1 MTTIYLIRHAEADGN
16 LYRRAHGWYDSVIT
30 DRGYRQIAA
39 LAKRFASTHFDA
51 VYSSDRR
58 RTMTTALSVYKTH
71 GLPLVTTPR
80 VREIGIGVWEDHP
93 WAELERTDGEQL
105 ERFNT
110 DAAHWHVAGGE
121 YLPDVRERMIGALRE
136 IAEAHPNGT
145 AAVFSHGMAIRLTV
159 GFDLSGAER
168 TLLEKYRS
176 LSPIGRD
183 TVRSVTDA
191 LCDYRDELTEERGG
205 KREPRLIPLYNSPA
219 AAGYAAPVLDEDF
232 TYIPA
237 DESVP
242 RGADFAVRIQGD
254 SMEPYIH
261 DKSVVYVNRDPLAD
275 GDVGIFCVDG
285 AMLCKQYHRD
295 ALGMTYL
302 FSLNRARADADVV
315 LTSTGTRSLACFGRV
330 MLPHRLAVPQL

>member
-1 MTTIYLIRHAEADGN
+1 MSFRDQLKACREACG
-16 LYRRAHGWYDSVIT
+16 LTR
-30 DRGYRQIAA
+30 AA
-39 LAKRFASTHFDA
+39 LAEQLGVSASAVGNYETGVSFPKEDVLLRLFDA
-51 VYSSDRR
+51 
-58 RTMTTALSVYKTH
+58 L
-71 GLPLVTTPR
+71 
-80 VREIGIGVWEDHP
+80 
-93 WAELERTDGEQL
+93 RTDPNQL
-105 ERFNT
+105 FCGSYRS
-110 DAAHWHVAGGE
+110 G
-121 YLPDVRERMIGALRE
+121 
-136 IAEAHPNGT
+136 
-145 AAVFSHGMAIRLTV
+145 

-237 DESVP
+237 DESV
-242 RGADFAVRIQGD
+242 
-254 SMEPYIH
+254 
-261 DKSVVYVNRDPLAD
+261 VYVNRDPLAD

>member
-1 MTTIYLIRHAEADGN
+1 MSFRDQLKARREACG
-16 LYRRAHGWYDSVIT
+16 LTR
-30 DRGYRQIAA
+30 AA
-39 LAKRFASTHFDA
+39 LAGQLGVSASA
-51 VYSSDRR
+51 VGNYE
-58 RTMTTALSVYKTH
+58 TGV
-71 GLPLVTTPR
+71 
-80 VREIGIGVWEDHP
+80 GIPKGDNNNNH
-93 WAELERTDGEQL
+93 
-105 ERFNT
+105 
-110 DAAHWHVAGGE
+110 
-121 YLPDVRERMIGALRE
+121 
-136 IAEAHPNGT
+136 NG
-145 AAVFSHGMAIRLTV
+145 

-176 LSPIGRD
+176 LSPIGRS

-191 LCDYRDELTEERGG
+191 LCDYRDELTEERGS

-261 DKSVVYVNRDPLAD
+261 DESVVYVNRDPLAD
-275 GDVGIFCVDG
+275 GDVGSFCVDG

>member
-1 MTTIYLIRHAEADGN
+1 MSFRDQLKACREACG
-16 LYRRAHGWYDSVIT
+16 LTR
-30 DRGYRQIAA
+30 AA
-39 LAKRFASTHFDA
+39 LAEQLGVSVSAVGNYETGVSFPKEDVLLRLFDA
-51 VYSSDRR
+51 
-58 RTMTTALSVYKTH
+58 L
-71 GLPLVTTPR
+71 
-80 VREIGIGVWEDHP
+80 
-93 WAELERTDGEQL
+93 RTDPNQL
-105 ERFNT
+105 FCGSY
-110 DAAHWHVAGGE
+110 HSG
-121 YLPDVRERMIGALRE
+121 
-136 IAEAHPNGT
+136 
-145 AAVFSHGMAIRLTV
+145 

-261 DKSVVYVNRDPLAD
+261 DESVVYVNRDPLAD

>member
-1 MTTIYLIRHAEADGN
+1 MSFRDQLKACREACG
-16 LYRRAHGWYDSVIT
+16 LTR
-30 DRGYRQIAA
+30 AA
-39 LAKRFASTHFDA
+39 LAEQLGVSASAVGNYETGVSFPKEDVLLRLFDA
-51 VYSSDRR
+51 
-58 RTMTTALSVYKTH
+58 L
-71 GLPLVTTPR
+71 
-80 VREIGIGVWEDHP
+80 
-93 WAELERTDGEQL
+93 RTDPNQL
-105 ERFNT
+105 FCGSYRS
-110 DAAHWHVAGGE
+110 G
-121 YLPDVRERMIGALRE
+121 
-136 IAEAHPNGT
+136 
-145 AAVFSHGMAIRLTV
+145 

-176 LSPIGRD
+176 LSPIGRS

-261 DKSVVYVNRDPLAD
+261 DESVVYVNRDPLAD

-302 FSLNRARADADVV
+302 FLPQPRPRRRGRRAHLHRHAQPCLLRPRDAAAPPRGPAAVASLIFCAKNELFAREGLESFTTRAYNSNSVKSRK
-315 LTSTGTRSLACFGRV
+315 RKRI
-330 MLPHRLAVPQL
+330 PP

>member
-1 MTTIYLIRHAEADGN
+1 MSFRDQLKACREACG
-16 LYRRAHGWYDSVIT
+16 LTR
-30 DRGYRQIAA
+30 AA
-39 LAKRFASTHFDA
+39 LAEQLGVSVSAVGNYETGVSFPKEDVLLRLFDA
-51 VYSSDRR
+51 
-58 RTMTTALSVYKTH
+58 L
-71 GLPLVTTPR
+71 
-80 VREIGIGVWEDHP
+80 
-93 WAELERTDGEQL
+93 RTDPNQL
-105 ERFNT
+105 FCGSYRS
-110 DAAHWHVAGGE
+110 G
-121 YLPDVRERMIGALRE
+121 
-136 IAEAHPNGT
+136 
-145 AAVFSHGMAIRLTV
+145 

-176 LSPIGRD
+176 LSPIGRS

-261 DKSVVYVNRDPLAD
+261 DESVVYVNRDPLAD
-275 GDVGIFCVDG
+275 GDVGIFCLHRH
-285 AMLCKQYHRD
+285 AQPRLLRPRD
-295 ALGMTYL
+295 AAAPPRGPAAVASLIFCAKNEL
-302 FSLNRARADADVV
+302 FAREGLESFTTRAYNSNSVKSRK
-315 LTSTGTRSLACFGRV
+315 RKRI
-330 MLPHRLAVPQL
+330 PP

>member
-1 MTTIYLIRHAEADGN
+1 MSFRDQLKARREACG
-16 LYRRAHGWYDSVIT
+16 LTR
-30 DRGYRQIAA
+30 AA
-39 LAKRFASTHFDA
+39 LAEQLGVSASAVGNYETGVSFPKEDVLLRLFDA
-51 VYSSDRR
+51 
-58 RTMTTALSVYKTH
+58 L
-71 GLPLVTTPR
+71 
-80 VREIGIGVWEDHP
+80 
-93 WAELERTDGEQL
+93 RTDPNQL
-105 ERFNT
+105 FCGSYRS
-110 DAAHWHVAGGE
+110 G
-121 YLPDVRERMIGALRE
+121 
-136 IAEAHPNGT
+136 
-145 AAVFSHGMAIRLTV
+145 

-285 AMLCKQYHRD
+285 AILCKQYHRD
-295 ALGMTYL
+295 ALGMAYL

-315 LTSTGTRSLACFGRV
+315 LSSTGAQPCLLRPRDAAAPPRGPAAVASLIFCAKNELFAREGLESFTTRAYNSNSVKSRKRKRI
-330 MLPHRLAVPQL
+330 PP

>member
-1 MTTIYLIRHAEADGN
+1 MSFRDQLKACREACG
-16 LYRRAHGWYDSVIT
+16 LTR
-30 DRGYRQIAA
+30 AA
-39 LAKRFASTHFDA
+39 LAEQLGVSASAVGNYETGVSFPKEDVLLRLFDA
-51 VYSSDRR
+51 
-58 RTMTTALSVYKTH
+58 L
-71 GLPLVTTPR
+71 
-80 VREIGIGVWEDHP
+80 
-93 WAELERTDGEQL
+93 RTDPNQL
-105 ERFNT
+105 FCGSYRS
-110 DAAHWHVAGGE
+110 G
-121 YLPDVRERMIGALRE
+121 
-136 IAEAHPNGT
+136 
-145 AAVFSHGMAIRLTV
+145 

-205 KREPRLIPLYNSPA
+205 K
-219 AAGYAAPVLDEDF
+219 LDEDF

-242 RGADFAVRIQGD
+242 CGADFAVRIQGD

-261 DKSVVYVNRDPLAD
+261 DESVVYVNRDPLAD

>member
-1 MTTIYLIRHAEADGN
+1 MSFRDQLKARREACG
-16 LYRRAHGWYDSVIT
+16 LTR
-30 DRGYRQIAA
+30 AA
-39 LAKRFASTHFDA
+39 LAEQLGVSASAVGNYETGVSFPKEDVLLRLFDA
-51 VYSSDRR
+51 
-58 RTMTTALSVYKTH
+58 L
-71 GLPLVTTPR
+71 
-80 VREIGIGVWEDHP
+80 
-93 WAELERTDGEQL
+93 RTDPNQL
-105 ERFNT
+105 FCGSYRS
-110 DAAHWHVAGGE
+110 G
-121 YLPDVRERMIGALRE
+121 
-136 IAEAHPNGT
+136 
-145 AAVFSHGMAIRLTV
+145 

-176 LSPIGRD
+176 LSPIGRS

-261 DKSVVYVNRDPLAD
+261 DECGLRQPRPARRRRRRHLLRGRRNALQAVPPRCAGHDLPFLPQPRPRRRRRRAHLHRHAQPCLLRPRDAAAPPRGPAAVASL
-275 GDVGIFCVDG
+275 IFC
-285 AMLCKQYHRD
+285 AKNE
-295 ALGMTYL
+295 L
-302 FSLNRARADADVV
+302 FAREGLESFTTRAYNSNSVKSRK
-315 LTSTGTRSLACFGRV
+315 RKRI
-330 MLPHRLAVPQL
+330 PP

>member
-1 MTTIYLIRHAEADGN
+1 MSFRDQLKACREACG
-16 LYRRAHGWYDSVIT
+16 LTR
-30 DRGYRQIAA
+30 AA
-39 LAKRFASTHFDA
+39 LAEQLGVSASAVGNYETGVSFPKEDVLLRLFDA
-51 VYSSDRR
+51 
-58 RTMTTALSVYKTH
+58 L
-71 GLPLVTTPR
+71 
-80 VREIGIGVWEDHP
+80 
-93 WAELERTDGEQL
+93 RTDPNQL
-105 ERFNT
+105 FCGSYRS
-110 DAAHWHVAGGE
+110 G
-121 YLPDVRERMIGALRE
+121 
-136 IAEAHPNGT
+136 
-145 AAVFSHGMAIRLTV
+145 

-261 DKSVVYVNRDPLAD
+261 DESVVYVNRDPLAD

-295 ALGMTYL
+295 ALGKIG
-302 FSLNRARADADVV
+302 RAHV
-315 LTSTGTRSLACFGRV
+315 
-330 MLPHRLAVPQL
+330 

>member
-1 MTTIYLIRHAEADGN
+1 MFLFDSAHGASSFQRRHPCACKKTTEPRRTK
-16 LYRRAHGWYDSVIT
+16 RRA
-30 DRGYRQIAA
+30 A
-39 LAKRFASTHFDA
+39 
-51 VYSSDRR
+51 
-58 RTMTTALSVYKTH
+58 
-71 GLPLVTTPR
+71 GLP
-80 VREIGIGVWEDHP
+80 
-93 WAELERTDGEQL
+93 
-105 ERFNT
+105 
-110 DAAHWHVAGGE
+110 AG
-121 YLPDVRERMIGALRE
+121 R
-136 IAEAHPNGT
+136 
-145 AAVFSHGMAIRLTV
+145 
-159 GFDLSGAER
+159 
-168 TLLEKYRS
+168 
-176 LSPIGRD
+176 
-183 TVRSVTDA
+183 
-191 LCDYRDELTEERGG
+191 
-205 KREPRLIPLYNSPA
+205 REPRLIPLYNSPA

-261 DKSVVYVNRDPLAD
+261 DESVVYVNRDPLAD

>member
-1 MTTIYLIRHAEADGN
+1 MSFRDQLKARREACG
-16 LYRRAHGWYDSVIT
+16 LTR
-30 DRGYRQIAA
+30 AA
-39 LAKRFASTHFDA
+39 LAEQLGVSASAVGNYETGVSFPKEDVLLRLFDA
-51 VYSSDRR
+51 
-58 RTMTTALSVYKTH
+58 L
-71 GLPLVTTPR
+71 
-80 VREIGIGVWEDHP
+80 
-93 WAELERTDGEQL
+93 RTDPNQL
-105 ERFNT
+105 FCGSYRS
-110 DAAHWHVAGGE
+110 G
-121 YLPDVRERMIGALRE
+121 
-136 IAEAHPNGT
+136 
-145 AAVFSHGMAIRLTV
+145 

-176 LSPIGRD
+176 LSPIGRS

-191 LCDYRDELTEERGG
+191 LCDYRDELTEERGS

-219 AAGYAAPVLDEDF
+219 AAGYVAPVLDEDF

-261 DKSVVYVNRDPLAD
+261 DESVVYVNRDPLAD

>member
-1 MTTIYLIRHAEADGN
+1 MSFRDQLKACREACG
-16 LYRRAHGWYDSVIT
+16 LTR
-30 DRGYRQIAA
+30 AA
-39 LAKRFASTHFDA
+39 LAEQLGVSASAVGNYETGVSFPKEDVLLRLFDA
-51 VYSSDRR
+51 
-58 RTMTTALSVYKTH
+58 L
-71 GLPLVTTPR
+71 
-80 VREIGIGVWEDHP
+80 
-93 WAELERTDGEQL
+93 RTDPNQL
-105 ERFNT
+105 FCGSYRS
-110 DAAHWHVAGGE
+110 G
-121 YLPDVRERMIGALRE
+121 
-136 IAEAHPNGT
+136 
-145 AAVFSHGMAIRLTV
+145 

-176 LSPIGRD
+176 LSPIGRS

-261 DKSVVYVNRDPLAD
+261 DESVVYVNRDPLAD

-330 MLPHRLAVPQL
+330 MLPHRLVASLIFCAKNELFAREGLESFTTRAYNSNSVKSRKRKRIPP

>member
-1 MTTIYLIRHAEADGN
+1 MSFRDQLKACREACG
-16 LYRRAHGWYDSVIT
+16 LTR
-30 DRGYRQIAA
+30 AA
-39 LAKRFASTHFDA
+39 LAEQLGVSASAVGNYETGVSFPKEDVLLRLFDA
-51 VYSSDRR
+51 
-58 RTMTTALSVYKTH
+58 L
-71 GLPLVTTPR
+71 
-80 VREIGIGVWEDHP
+80 
-93 WAELERTDGEQL
+93 RTDPNQL
-105 ERFNT
+105 FCGSYRS
-110 DAAHWHVAGGE
+110 G
-121 YLPDVRERMIGALRE
+121 
-136 IAEAHPNGT
+136 
-145 AAVFSHGMAIRLTV
+145 

-242 RGADFAVRIQGD
+242 CGADFAVRIQGD

-261 DKSVVYVNRDPLAD
+261 DKSVVYVNRDPLA
-275 GDVGIFCVDG
+275 VVYYNNTRIIYRRKNCTSCANYNTLFCIFYFLPFIC
-285 AMLCKQYHRD
+285 
-295 ALGMTYL
+295 T
-302 FSLNRARADADVV
+302 FARSKPAVHH
-315 LTSTGTRSLACFGRV
+315 GYK
-330 MLPHRLAVPQL
+330 LAVPRIKPCKSLRCK

>member
-1 MTTIYLIRHAEADGN
+1 MSFRDQLKARREACG
-16 LYRRAHGWYDSVIT
+16 LTR
-30 DRGYRQIAA
+30 AA
-39 LAKRFASTHFDA
+39 LAEQLGVSASAVGNYETGVSFPKEDVLLRLFDA
-51 VYSSDRR
+51 
-58 RTMTTALSVYKTH
+58 L
-71 GLPLVTTPR
+71 
-80 VREIGIGVWEDHP
+80 
-93 WAELERTDGEQL
+93 RTDPNQL
-105 ERFNT
+105 FCGSYRS
-110 DAAHWHVAGGE
+110 G
-121 YLPDVRERMIGALRE
+121 
-136 IAEAHPNGT
+136 
-145 AAVFSHGMAIRLTV
+145 

-261 DKSVVYVNRDPLAD
+261 DESVVYVNRDPLAD

-315 LTSTGTRSLACFGRV
+315 LTSTGHAQPCLLRPRDAAAPPRGPAAVASLFFAQKNELFAREGLESFTTRAYNSNSVKSRKRKRI
-330 MLPHRLAVPQL
+330 PP